1 MNILFSPALLV
12 TPQYLG
18 HPAHC
23 TNYVALCVI
32 HKAHCVKRGC
42 PSLSYVG
49 APLRTL
55 FMLVGPRRTRARES
69 RFSFPPAPSGA
80 PTSALYRAGN
90 LALSAPHRGPDPG
103 LCLSH
108 PNTNGNIRT
117 WQHCHGNIAMATW
130 QWQHGNGNMAYG
142 NMGMVTWQYT
152 YGNGNIAHGNMAM
165 AMWQCQWKRGNG
177 VEAGN
182 GNLFPCCHCHCNV
195 AIDITF
201 WQHTQMATFHHG
213 NIAMAT

>member
-1 MNILFSPALLV
+1 M
-12 TPQYLG
+12 TPQHLG

-23 TNYVALCVI
+23 TNHVALCVI

-69 RFSFPPAPSGA
+69 RFSFPPVPSGA
-80 PTSALYRAGN
+80 PTSVLYRAGN

-108 PNTNGNIRT
+108 PIT
-117 WQHCHGNIAMATW
+117 NIATCHSFLSSYMHCST
-130 QWQHGNGNMAYG
+130 
-142 NMGMVTWQYT
+142 
-152 YGNGNIAHGNMAM
+152 
-165 AMWQCQWKRGNG
+165 
-177 VEAGN
+177 AGH
-182 GNLFPCCHCHCNV
+182 LKAVLQALHYIHS
-195 AIDITF
+195 ITTTASSSLPKTNRPSTRSVITLTN
-201 WQHTQMATFHHG
+201 QT
-213 NIAMAT
+213 